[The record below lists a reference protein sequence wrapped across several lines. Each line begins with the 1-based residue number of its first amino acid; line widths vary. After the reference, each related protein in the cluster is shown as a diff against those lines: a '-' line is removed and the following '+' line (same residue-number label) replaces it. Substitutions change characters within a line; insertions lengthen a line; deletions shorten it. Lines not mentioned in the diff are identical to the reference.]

1 MVVSRVREKCPDRSG
16 TFYPVKKSRGVVPLM
31 GPIKIRDGLSSIRR
45 GLSSIQIPLS
55 RDLDA
60 TAASAPFFSTALMYL
75 HLIYVTSLV
84 LCTTNPFFIILPKN
98 QSRQFHLQ
106 DFHLRKALQNL
117 H

>member
-1 MVVSRVREKCPDRSG
+1 MCVAYTVRLHSVDGCRYCITSG
-16 TFYPVKKSRGVVPLM
+16 VNIF
-31 GPIKIRDGLSSIRR
+31 RDGLSSIRR
-45 GLSSIQIPLS
+45 GLSSIQLPLS

-84 LCTTNPFFIILPKN
+84 ILCNTNPFFIILPKN